1 MACLF
6 KNTSEQCP
14 ICLQAKKLTTKC
26 KICTDTRICQD
37 CCLSL
42 CEKGLCG
49 KCPVCR
55 QPNWKKPKKSQIV
68 PIFSK
73 IKISFPSKVE
83 EEPEEVYIEPQ
94 IRRPINCI
102 NEYLKCKERIFNIM
116 VFLAS
121 CMLIYIVGLFT
132 IFIFAGEDY
141 IKDKLWPFWIA
152 PLIGLVWVALI
163 WSPCC
168 CGKSLRNMYCNRE
181 SY

>member
-1 MACLF
+1 MCF
-6 KNTSEQCP
+6 KARSTSQCP
-14 ICLQAKKLTTKC
+14 ICLETKKLTTQC
-26 KICTDTRICQD
+26 AICTDTRICKD

-73 IKISFPSKVE
+73 IKINFPSKTE
-83 EEPEEVYIEPQ
+83 EEEVVYREPSISRQ
-94 IRRPINCI
+94 MDCI
-102 NEYLKCKERIFNIM
+102 NEYLKCKERVFNIM
-116 VFLAS
+116 VFFAS
-121 CMLIYIVGLFT
+121 CLLIYIVGLFT

-152 PLIGLVWVALI
+152 PLVGLGWVALI

-168 CGKSLRNMYCNRE
+168 CGKTLRNMYCNRE
-181 SY
+181 PY

>member
-1 MACLF
+1 MNMCL
-6 KNTSEQCP
+6 KSTSSSVCP
-14 ICLQAKKLTTKC
+14 ICLEEKQLTTQC
-26 KICTDTRICQD
+26 KICTDTRICKD

-42 CEKGLCG
+42 CEKGLCS

-73 IKISFPSKVE
+73 IKMNFPSKTE
-83 EEPEEVYIEPQ
+83 EEVVYTEPSIPRQ
-94 IRRPINCI
+94 IDCI

-121 CMLIYIVGLFT
+121 CLLIYICGLFT

-152 PLIGLVWVALI
+152 PLVGLGWVALI

-168 CGKSLRNMYCNRE
+168 CGKSLRKMYCNSE

>member
-1 MACLF
+1 MC
-6 KNTSEQCP
+6 
-14 ICLQAKKLTTKC
+14 IR
-26 KICTDTRICQD
+26 DRICQD

-73 IKISFPSKVE
+73 IKINFPSKTE
-83 EEPEEVYIEPQ
+83 EEEVVYREPSISRQ
-94 IRRPINCI
+94 MDCI
-102 NEYLKCKERIFNIM
+102 NEYLKCKERVFNIM
-116 VFLAS
+116 VFFAS
-121 CMLIYIVGLFT
+121 CLLIYIVGLFT

-141 IKDKLWPFWIA
+141 MKDKLWPFWIA
-152 PLIGLVWVALI
+152 PLVGLGWVSLI

-168 CGKSLRNMYCNRE
+168 CGNSLRNIYCNRE
-181 SY
+181 TY